1 MKVTQLKDI
10 VNSVTTEILGKDNVL
25 NEDLTNITDIGKEII
40 DTDNI
45 DNYVKKLVNH
55 IGSVLFVNRLY
66 NGSVP
71 SVLMDSWE
79 FGSILEKITADLPEA
94 NENDSWNLQ
103 DGQSYDQDVFYQPK
117 VEAKFYNS
125 KVTFDIP
132 LSFTEEQV
140 KESFDNVNQLNGFVS
155 MLQTSV
161 QNSMTV
167 KLDALIM
174 RTINNMTAQ
183 TLNASADKQVST
195 VTAVNLL
202 ADYNAMVNANGDD
215 KAVSAKDALQSPEF
229 IKFASMRIALYQD
242 RMSKMSTLFNLG
254 GKERFTPSDNLHL
267 VLLSDFA
274 KASDIYLESNT
285 YHNELVSLPNYET
298 VPYWQGSGKGY
309 AFDDISKI
317 DVKTEGADTKP
328 ATVTQSGI
336 LGVMFDTNAL
346 GVSNLNQRVTTN
358 YNARAEFFTNWYKF
372 DAGYYNDLNENYV
385 VFFIQD
391 EPAPANTT
399 TTPSTGGTQ

>member
-10 VNSVTTEILGKDNVL
+10 INSVTTEILGKDNVL

-202 ADYNAMVNANGDD
+202 ADYNAMVNANGVD

-391 EPAPANTT
+391 EPA
-399 TTPSTGGTQ
+399 TPSTGGTQ